1 MGVKYVSIVFGQTY
15 VNGALLTISSTS
27 NNSICTSSKWLQ
39 KKLSDCKKNCA
50 HPAPPPESASD
61 YGVNLMHPHL
71 FKKNPIKS
79 MENNKSP
86 GNDGLSKEF
95 YEYFW
100 NEIKNPF

>member
-1 MGVKYVSIVFGQTY
+1 
-15 VNGALLTISSTS
+15 
-27 NNSICTSSKWLQ
+27 
-39 KKLSDCKKNCA
+39 
-50 HPAPPPESASD
+50 
-61 YGVNLMHPHL
+61 MHPHL
-71 FKKNPIKS
+71 FKKNPLKS